1 MKRNVIVS
9 IAAVLMV
16 AAGLAKAEDIL
27 VAGEFLSEN
36 VIVESTGMSGAGG
49 GSYEDPNWKEQ
60 YPFPRH
66 FGPAVD

>member
-1 MKRNVIVS
+1 M
-9 IAAVLMV
+9 
-16 AAGLAKAEDIL
+16 
-27 VAGEFLSEN
+27 
-36 VIVESTGMSGAGG
+36 TGAGG

>member
-1 MKRNVIVS
+1 MKRNVTVS

-16 AAGLAKAEDIL
+16 AAALVQAKDIL
-27 VAGEFLSEN
+27 VAGEFVSEN
-36 VIVESTGMSGAGG
+36 VIVESTGMTGSGG

>member
-1 MKRNVIVS
+1 MKRNVTVS

-16 AAGLAKAEDIL
+16 AAALVQAKDIL
-27 VAGEFLSEN
+27 VAGEFVSEN
-36 VIVESTGMSGAGG
+36 VIVESAGMTGAGG

>member
-1 MKRNVIVS
+1 MKRNVIVT

-16 AAGLAKAEDIL
+16 AAGLARSEDIL
-27 VAGEFLSEN
+27 VAGEFVSEN
-36 VIVESTGMSGAGG
+36 VIVESGMTGAGG

>member
-1 MKRNVIVS
+1 MKRNVTVS

-16 AAGLAKAEDIL
+16 AAALAQAKDIL
-27 VAGEFLSEN
+27 VAGEFVSEN
-36 VIVESTGMSGAGG
+36 VIVESAMTGAGG

>member
-1 MKRNVIVS
+1 
-9 IAAVLMV
+9 MV
-16 AAGLAKAEDIL
+16 AAALAQAKDIL
-27 VAGEFLSEN
+27 VAGEFVSEN
-36 VIVESTGMSGAGG
+36 VIAESAMTGAGG